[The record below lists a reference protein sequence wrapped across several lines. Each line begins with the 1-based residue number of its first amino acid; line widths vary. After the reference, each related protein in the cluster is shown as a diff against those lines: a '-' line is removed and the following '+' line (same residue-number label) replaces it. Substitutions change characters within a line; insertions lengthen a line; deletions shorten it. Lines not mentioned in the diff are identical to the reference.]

1 VRAGGGADVKG
12 VILAGGTGS
21 RLLPLTTITNKHL
34 LPVYDKPMIYYP
46 IESLVGAGV
55 TEIMVVTGGNHAG
68 EFLRLL
74 KSGKEFGCTSLQ
86 YAYQEQAGG
95 IAEALGLAA
104 DFLDGDRCVVVLGD
118 NILGESIRR
127 YVENFER
134 QERGARILLK
144 EVARPEAYGVPIIE
158 NNRLIIIQE
167 KPQFPRSP
175 YAVIGLYMY
184 DGGVWDIVRTLKPSG
199 RGELEITD
207 VNNAY
212 IDRGLMEYDIISGWW
227 GDAGESI
234 DSYREAINYV
244 AEHGANRLVQAV

>member
-1 VRAGGGADVKG
+1 LKG

-34 LPVYDKPMIYYP
+34 LPVYDKPMIFYP
-46 IESLVGAGV
+46 IESLVSAGV

-74 KSGKEFGCTSLQ
+74 QSGKAFGCTSLQ

-95 IAEALGLAA
+95 IAEALGLAQE
-104 DFLDGDRCVVVLGD
+104 FIDRDKCVVVLAD
-118 NILGESIRR
+118 NILGESIKP
-127 YVENFER
+127 YVDNFRR

-144 EVARPEAYGVPIIE
+144 EVAKPEAYGVPIIE

-184 DGGVWDIVRTLKPSG
+184 DVEVWDIIRTLKPSG

-212 IDRGLMEYDIISGWW
+212 IDRGLMEYDVISGWW
-227 GDAGESI
+227 GDAGESVE
-234 DSYREAINYV
+234 SYREAFNYV
-244 AEHGANRLVQAV
+244 AEHGANRLVQPV

>member
-1 VRAGGGADVKG
+1 LKG

-46 IESLVGAGV
+46 IQTLVAAGV

-74 KSGKEFGCTSLQ
+74 KSGKQFGCTSLQ

-95 IAEALGLAA
+95 IAEALGLTQE
-104 DFLDGDRCVVVLGD
+104 FIDGDKCVVMLGD
-118 NILGESIRR
+118 NILGESIKP
-127 YVENFER
+127 YVDNFGR

-144 EVARPEAYGVPIIE
+144 QVAKPEAYGVPIIE

-167 KPQFPRSP
+167 KPQYPRSQ

-184 DGGVWDIVRTLKPSG
+184 DAEVWDIVHTLKPSG

-212 IDRGLMEYDIISGWW
+212 IDRGLMEYDVIGGWW

-234 DSYREAINYV
+234 ESYREAFNFV
-244 AEHGANRLVQAV
+244 AEHGANQLVQAV

>member
-1 VRAGGGADVKG
+1 LKG
-12 VILAGGTGS
+12 IILAGGTGS

-34 LPVYDKPMIYYP
+34 LPVYDKPMIFYP
-46 IESLVGAGV
+46 IESLVSAGIS
-55 TEIMVVTGGNHAG
+55 EIMVVTGGNHAG

-86 YAYQEQAGG
+86 YAYQEHAGG
-95 IAEALGLAA
+95 IAEALGLAQE
-104 DFLDGDRCVVVLGD
+104 FVDGDKCVVVLGD
-118 NILGESIRR
+118 NILGESIAPW
-127 YVENFER
+127 VENFRR

-144 EVARPEAYGVPIIE
+144 DVEKPEAYGVPIIE
-158 NNRLIIIQE
+158 QGRIIIIQE
-167 KPQFPRSP
+167 KPQYPRSP

-184 DGGVWDIVRTLKPSG
+184 DQTVWEIIRTLKPSG

-212 IDRGLMEYDIISGWW
+212 IDRGMMEYDLISGWW

-234 DSYREAINYV
+234 ESYREAFNYV
-244 AEHGANRLVQAV
+244 AEHGANRVPQAV

>member
-1 VRAGGGADVKG
+1 LKG

-34 LPVYDKPMIYYP
+34 LPVYDKPMIFYP
-46 IESLVGAGV
+46 IEALVTAGV
-55 TEIMVVTGGNHAG
+55 TEIMIVTGGNHAG

-95 IAEALGLAA
+95 IAEALGLAQE
-104 DFLDGDRCVVVLGD
+104 FVDGDKCVVVLGD
-118 NILGESIRR
+118 NILGESIRTS
-127 YVENFER
+127 VENFR
-134 QERGARILLK
+134 HQERGARILLK
-144 EVARPEAYGVPIIE
+144 EVARPESYGVPIIE
-158 NNRLIIIQE
+158 NNRIIIVQE
-167 KPQFPRSP
+167 KPQYPRSP
-175 YAVIGLYMY
+175 YAVIGFYMY
-184 DGGVWDIVRTLKPSG
+184 DAEVWDIIHTLRPSG

-212 IDRGLMEYDIISGWW
+212 IDRNRMEFDIISGWW

-234 DSYREAINYV
+234 ESYREAFNYV
-244 AEHGANRLVQAV
+244 AEHGANRVSQVV

>member
-1 VRAGGGADVKG
+1 MKG

-21 RLLPLTTITNKHL
+21 RLMPLTTITNKHL
-34 LPVYDKPMIYYP
+34 LPVFDKPMIIYP
-46 IESLVGAGV
+46 IETLVAAGV

-74 KSGKEFGCTSLQ
+74 RSGKELGCTSLQ
-86 YAYQEQAGG
+86 YAYQEKAGG
-95 IAEALGLAA
+95 IAEALGLAEE
-104 DFLDGDRCVVVLGD
+104 FVDGDRCLVMLGD
-118 NILGESIRR
+118 NILGESIRPF
-127 YVENFER
+127 VENFRR

-144 EVARPEAYGVPIIE
+144 DVPNPESYGVPIIE
-158 NNRLIIIQE
+158 NDRIIIIQE
-167 KPQFPRSP
+167 KPQFPRTS

-184 DGGVWDIVRTLKPSG
+184 DQDVWDIIKTLKPSG

-212 IDRGLMEYDIISGWW
+212 VDRGLMEYDVIGGWW

-234 DSYREAINYV
+234 ESYRAAFNFV
-244 AEHGANRLVQAV
+244 AEHGANQLSQTV

>member
-1 VRAGGGADVKG
+1 MKG

-46 IESLVGAGV
+46 IETLVGGGV

-74 KSGKEFGCTSLQ
+74 GSGKQFGCTSLQ

-95 IAEALGLAA
+95 IAEALGLAQ
-104 DFLDGDRCVVVLGD
+104 DFIAGDKCVVVLGD
-118 NILGESIRR
+118 NIFGESVRP
-127 YVENFER
+127 YLDNFRR

-144 EVARPEAYGVPIIE
+144 EVAHPEAYGVPILE
-158 NNRLIIIQE
+158 NGRLIIIQE
-167 KPQFPRSP
+167 KPQYPRSP

-184 DGGVWDIVRTLKPSG
+184 DAEVWDILRTLKPSG

-212 IDRGLMEYDIISGWW
+212 IDRGLMEYDVISGWW

-234 DSYREAINYV
+234 ESYRAAFNYV
-244 AEHGANRLVQAV
+244 AEHGANKLVQAA

>member
-1 VRAGGGADVKG
+1 VKG
-12 VILAGGTGS
+12 VILAGGSGT

-34 LPVYDKPMIYYP
+34 LPVYDKPMIFYP
-46 IESLVGAGV
+46 IESLVSAGV
-55 TEIMVVTGGNHAG
+55 TEIIVVTGGNHAG

-74 KSGKEFGCTSLQ
+74 KSGKEFGCTALQ

-95 IAEALGLAA
+95 IAEALGLAE
-104 DFLDGDRCVVVLGD
+104 DFVDGDKCVVVLGD
-118 NILGESIRR
+118 NILGESVKP
-127 YVENFER
+127 YVDNFGR

-144 EVARPEAYGVPIIE
+144 EVGRPEAYGVPIIE
-158 NNRLIIIQE
+158 NDRLIIIQE

-184 DGGVWDIVRTLKPSG
+184 DAEVWNIIRTLQPSG

-212 IDRGLMEYDIISGWW
+212 IDRGLMEYDVISGWW
-227 GDAGESI
+227 GDAGESV
-234 DSYREAINYV
+234 DSYREAFNYV
-244 AEHGANRLVQAV
+244 AEHAANRIVQAV

>member
-1 VRAGGGADVKG
+1 LKG
-12 VILAGGTGS
+12 VILAGGSGT

-34 LPVYDKPMIYYP
+34 LPVYDKPMIFYP
-46 IESLVGAGV
+46 IESLVSAGV
-55 TEIMVVTGGNHAG
+55 TEIIVVTGGNHAG

-74 KSGKEFGCTSLQ
+74 KSGKEFGCTALQ

-95 IAEALGLAA
+95 IAEALGLAE
-104 DFLDGDRCVVVLGD
+104 DFVDGDKCVVVLGD
-118 NILGESIRR
+118 NILGESVKP
-127 YVENFER
+127 YLDNFGR

-144 EVARPEAYGVPIIE
+144 EVGRPEAYGVPIIE
-158 NNRLIIIQE
+158 NDRLIIIQE

-184 DGGVWDIVRTLKPSG
+184 DAEVWNIIRTLQPSG

-212 IDRGLMEYDIISGWW
+212 IDRGLMEYDVISGWW
-227 GDAGESI
+227 GDAGESV
-234 DSYREAINYV
+234 DSYREAFNYV
-244 AEHGANRLVQAV
+244 AEHAANRIVQAV